1 MKFTETSL
9 KGAFIIDLEPV
20 NDERGMF
27 ARAWCQREFETQG
40 LKLSWV
46 QNNVS
51 LNYKKGTIRGMHY
64 QAPPD
69 EEVKLVRCTKG
80 SIYDVIVD
88 LRPDSPTFRQYVAVM
103 LSAENRRALYIPQ
116 GFAHGFQTLSDDSE
130 LFYHMSA
137 FYQSGSARGFRWD
150 DPAANIRWPEPL
162 TVISDKDRSWPPLE
176 KTGPEQ

>member
-1 MKFTETSL
+1 MRFTETLL
-9 KGAFIIDLEPV
+9 KGAFIIDLEPLH
-20 NDERGMF
+20 DERGMF
-27 ARAWCQREFETQG
+27 ARAWCQREFEAQG
-40 LKLSWV
+40 LKVTWL

-88 LRPDSPTFRQYVAVM
+88 LRPNSPTFCQYATVM

-150 DPAANIRWPEPL
+150 DTTVGIRWPEPL

-176 KTGPEQ
+176 KTRSER